1 MSGLCQFASSS
12 VFSDVGSVELLAF
25 CFVGELVVK
34 NQILKRE
41 RTCSGGR
48 QGFCMG
54 QAIRS
59 LLCGVVSVGSLVGTN
74 SWAQLPESA
83 VIDPATLGQAV
94 LDNLTIEKE
103 ELLKEELVDKTT
115 PGEELVEETLD
126 RAVVDKATLK
136 EAPVTKTDFSV
147 EALKQLSADAQ
158 SLLVMSADAVVSIEG
173 GSCLL
178 YTSPSP
184 RDRG

>member
-1 MSGLCQFASSS
+1 MAGCGFGGRAVGVDVAVSDAGRMSGLCQFASSS

-41 RTCSGGR
+41 RTWSGGR
-48 QGFCMG
+48 QGFGMG

-83 VIDPATLGQAV
+83 VIDPAALEEAV
-94 LDNLTIEKE
+94 LDNTELEK
-103 ELLKEELVDKTT
+103 ELLKEGLLEEERLKKELL
-115 PGEELVEETLD
+115 EE
-126 RAVVDKATLK
+126 K
-136 EAPVTKTDFSV
+136 
-147 EALKQLSADAQ
+147 
-158 SLLVMSADAVVSIEG
+158 G
-173 GSCLL
+173 GGCLL

-184 RDRG
+184 RD

>member
-1 MSGLCQFASSS
+1 
-12 VFSDVGSVELLAF
+12 
-25 CFVGELVVK
+25 
-34 NQILKRE
+34 
-41 RTCSGGR
+41 
-48 QGFCMG
+48 MG

-83 VIDPATLGQAV
+83 VIDPATLRQAV

-126 RAVVDKATLK
+126 RAVVIKLRSK
-136 EAPVTKTDFSV
+136 KH
-147 EALKQLSADAQ
+147 L
-158 SLLVMSADAVVSIEG
+158 
-173 GSCLL
+173 
-178 YTSPSP
+178 
-184 RDRG
+184 